1 MKKKIAIFG
10 AGGHATVVT
19 NEINKLKDYE
29 IVGYFVHDVNNLN
42 IIKDYKNK
50 IFMINKRNLLNL
62 VKNSVSGIIAIG
74 ENILRKK
81 IVEDFRLISR
91 NFKWEKII
99 SKDSTVSSTVSIGNG
114 TIIMSECVV
123 NPYSKIN
130 NHCLINTGSII
141 EHENIF
147 EDYSS
152 VGPGVVT
159 GGNVKVEKLSH
170 LGIGSVIKE
179 KVKIGKN
186 VIIGGNSFVNKN
198 CIKNSIYCGSPAK
211 FIKKIL

>member
-29 IVGYFVHDVNNLN
+29 IVAYFVSDLHNLDIN
-42 IIKDYKNK
+42 CNYKK
-50 IFMINKRNLLNL
+50 KMLQINKKNLLNL

-74 ENILRKK
+74 NNILRKK
-81 IVEDFRLISR
+81 IVDNSRLISR
-91 NFKWEKII
+91 SFKWEKII
-99 SKDSTVSSTVSIGNG
+99 SKDSVVSSTVTVGDG
-114 TIIMSECVV
+114 TIIMSGCIV
-123 NPYSKIN
+123 NPYSKIK

-152 VGPGVVT
+152 VGPGVIT
-159 GGNVKVEKLSH
+159 GGNVKVGKFSH
-170 LGIGSVIKE
+170 LGMGSVVLE
-179 KVKIGKN
+179 KINVKNNVLIGA
-186 VIIGGNSFVNKN
+186 NSFVNKDCLAN
-198 CIKNSIYCGSPAK
+198 KIYYGSP
-211 FIKKIL
+211 LRLVGDR